1 MSGPHLS
8 LPGDRPSNPS
18 DTWARNVGS
27 DPRRQVSYLRRED
40 GLLFD
45 EFDGRQQ
52 EVEGVI
58 RRVSGAW
65 SIHSC
70 LALVCFSR
78 TLTDGSALLSAV
90 HISRPFMH

>member
-1 MSGPHLS
+1 MPREEG
-8 LPGDRPSNPS
+8 
-18 DTWARNVGS
+18 GS
-27 DPRRQVSYLRRED
+27 DLRRQVSYLRRKD

-45 EFDGRQQ
+45 ELVGRQQ

-65 SIHSC
+65 SIQSC